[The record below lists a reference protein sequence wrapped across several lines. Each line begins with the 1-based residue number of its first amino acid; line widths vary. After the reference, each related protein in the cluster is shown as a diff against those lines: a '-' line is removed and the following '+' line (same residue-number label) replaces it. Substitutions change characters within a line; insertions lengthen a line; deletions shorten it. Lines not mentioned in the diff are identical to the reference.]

1 MPRNSETRA
10 TLLRHLRDGADPV
23 AWDEFFARYWPLIF
37 AMARR
42 RNCSRHTSEEI
53 VQEVMLKV
61 FKQRDVFQYD
71 PKRGRFRD
79 WLGTLVRNQVAEY
92 RRRPAQRVRGGGG
105 DSSAATVEPE
115 DRETQ
120 PDAASEE
127 AFEQSLLTAMLDVLR
142 REMAPEVYLA
152 FELFALQ
159 DVPCGVVSRATGL
172 SQHAVYRTRRRVLQQ
187 LRQFAGTYNKNGQLQ
202 QRLKEALRQR
212 PSAAVERSL
221 TKRIEKTMQSR

>member
-1 MPRNSETRA
+1 MPRNSETQA
-10 TLLRHLRDGADPV
+10 TLLRRLGDGADPV

-37 AMARR
+37 AMARH
-42 RNCSRHTSEEI
+42 RNCSQHTAEEI

-71 PKRGRFRD
+71 PKQGRFRD

-105 DSSAATVEPE
+105 DSSVATVEPQS
-115 DRETQ
+115 RETQ
-120 PDAASEE
+120 PDAAWEA

-142 REMAPEVYLA
+142 REMSPEVYLA
-152 FELFALQ
+152 FELYALQ
-159 DVPCGVVSRATGL
+159 DVPCGTVAQVTGL
-172 SQHAVYRTRRRVLQQ
+172 SRHAVYRTRKRVLHQ
-187 LRQFAGTYNKNGQLQ
+187 LRQLAGTYRKDGQLR

-221 TKRIEKTMQSR
+221 ITRIEKTMRSR